1 MCACTARFNV
11 LQRFLSLCLLCRSV
25 PSERHALLWLFSL
38 CRSAVTTN
46 PIPYAN
52 VQAIGGVIYGSVSF
66 VGMSNMVGVNKCGGR
81 CCAEHARPKPFGGSS
96 TVVCPSW
103 GCPAWWV
110 WSVCRNSGVGKSGK
124 CGSVV
129 GTVRRRPL
137 RRTTLPPP
145 LQMAVMPLVGM
156 ERVVFYRE
164 RAASYY
170 NTWSY
175 GLVMSMVE
183 LPYQLVQV

>member
-66 VGMSNMVGVNKCGGR
+66 VGMSSMVGVECVPQLRGGEIWKVWER
-81 CCAEHARPKPFGGSS
+81 CWHSAAQAIMAHCHIAS
-96 TVVCPSW
+96 
-103 GCPAWWV
+103 
-110 WSVCRNSGVGKSGK
+110 
-124 CGSVV
+124 
-129 GTVRRRPL
+129 PL
-137 RRTTLPPP
+137 P